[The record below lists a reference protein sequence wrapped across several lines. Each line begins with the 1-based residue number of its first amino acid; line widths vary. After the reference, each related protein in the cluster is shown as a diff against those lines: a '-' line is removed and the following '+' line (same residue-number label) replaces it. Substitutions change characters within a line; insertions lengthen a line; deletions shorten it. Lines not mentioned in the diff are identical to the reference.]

1 MTKEATKAF
10 GKFVVDFLKATLKPG
25 YLYGIGPDGELYC
38 VEAEI
43 PEPGKAVTIRAAMP
57 KKQEATFNAENDGQC
72 ESD

>member
-1 MTKEATKAF
+1 MTKAAKETF
-10 GKFVVDFLKATLKPG
+10 GKFAVDFLKATLEPG

-57 KKQEATFNAENDGQC
+57 KEE
-72 ESD
+72 